1 MADPLVASILIVE
14 DDPNNRLALQRLLEG
29 PGRNIVL
36 AESGDQAL
44 RRILQHDF
52 AIILMD
58 IQLPVVDGFETAA
71 LIRKLGRS
79 RHSPI
84 IFLTGAYDDMVSMAR
99 GYQVGAVDYILKP
112 VEPEVLK
119 SKVAVFV
126 ELYHMNAQLT
136 TQIRQRRIA
145 EQALAKVNE
154 DLEAKIRERT
164 ASLMAANDLLRR
176 EAAMRE
182 QAQEELQKAKRQA
195 EAANLAKTEFL
206 ANMSHE
212 IRTPMNAI
220 IGMTELAL
228 QTDLKPLQREYLMM
242 VKASGD
248 LLLNIINDV
257 LDLSKIEAGRLDV
270 ESIPFSLRES
280 LGEAVQT
287 LMPQA
292 RGKNLQLGW
301 TVAPEAPD
309 AVVGDPVRLRQIV
322 LNLVGNAI
330 KFTDHGTVAVS
341 VAAESLAGAECV
353 CHFTVR
359 DTGIGIPRDKQET
372 IFGAFLQADTST
384 TRVYG
389 GTGLGLTISS
399 RLVQMM
405 GGRIWVESEPGKGSA
420 FHFTVRFLLQAPE
433 HAAVPA
439 AAAPA
444 LPAMAPDSGERAVR
458 ELDVLLVEDNPVSQ
472 KLASHVLEKHGH
484 RVVAVSNG
492 MAALELSELRRFDVI
507 LMDVQMPQL
516 DGISAAIAIRE
527 KEKRNGGHVPIIA
540 LTAHAMTGD
549 RERCFN
555 AGMDGYL
562 IKPIRPAALL
572 QAIEQLHLVPEPA
585 PDGDAVLD
593 QAALL
598 DAVSGD
604 GALLGEVAGAFL
616 RDCNGLLAQ
625 GRAAVAR
632 RDPAGLHSA
641 LHALTG
647 MFSNLSASAACE
659 LAARLLDFDLDREG
673 AEAEAAYARLESG
686 VAALKARLAGLVNE
700 SRV

>member
-1 MADPLVASILIVE
+1 MTDPLVASILIVE

-136 TQIRQRRIA
+136 TQIRQRRLA

-228 QTDLKPLQREYLMM
+228 QTDLKPQQREYLMM
-242 VKASGD
+242 VKGSGD
-248 LLLNIINDV
+248 LLLSIISDV

-280 LGEAVQT
+280 LGEAVKT
-287 LMPQA
+287 LAPQA
-292 RGKNLQLGW
+292 RSKNLQLGW
-301 TVAPEAPD
+301 TVAPDAPD
-309 AVVGDPVRLRQIV
+309 AVVGDPVRLRQIL

-330 KFTDHGTVAVS
+330 KFTDHGSVAVS
-341 VAAESLAGAECV
+341 IAAESVTATDCT

-359 DTGIGIPRDKQET
+359 DTGVGIPRDKQET

-384 TRVYG
+384 TRLYG

-399 RLVQMM
+399 RLVAMM

-420 FHFTVRFLLQAPE
+420 FHFSVRFLLQAPE
-433 HAAVPA
+433 HPAVPA
-439 AAAPA
+439 LGGARPGVEGAGAGRAAGARTRHIAGRRQSGQPEAREPCARKARPSRRCREQRHGGAGAVGVAAFRRDTHGRADAAARRNLGGDGDPREGKA
-444 LPAMAPDSGERAVR
+444 QRRAR
-458 ELDVLLVEDNPVSQ
+458 
-472 KLASHVLEKHGH
+472 SH
-484 RVVAVSNG
+484 
-492 MAALELSELRRFDVI
+492 RRFDRACHDGRPRALFQRRDGRLSDQADPARGVI
-507 LMDVQMPQL
+507 
-516 DGISAAIAIRE
+516 A
-527 KEKRNGGHVPIIA
+527 
-540 LTAHAMTGD
+540 GD
-549 RERCFN
+549 R
-555 AGMDGYL
+555 
-562 IKPIRPAALL
+562 AA
-572 QAIEQLHLVPEPA
+572 P
-585 PDGDAVLD
+585 
-593 QAALL
+593 
-598 DAVSGD
+598 S
-604 GALLGEVAGAFL
+604 
-616 RDCNGLLAQ
+616 
-625 GRAAVAR
+625 RA
-632 RDPAGLHSA
+632 
-641 LHALTG
+641 
-647 MFSNLSASAACE
+647 
-659 LAARLLDFDLDREG
+659 
-673 AEAEAAYARLESG
+673 
-686 VAALKARLAGLVNE
+686 
-700 SRV
+700 

>member
-1 MADPLVASILIVE
+1 MSDPLVASILIVE
-14 DDPNNRLALQRLLEG
+14 DDPNNRFALQRLLEG

-154 DLEAKIRERT
+154 ELEEKIRERT
-164 ASLMAANDLLRR
+164 ASLLAANDRLRH

-182 QAQEELQKAKRQA
+182 QAQEELQRAKRQA
-195 EAANLAKTEFL
+195 EAANLAKSEFL

-248 LLLNIINDV
+248 LMLNIIDDV
-257 LDLSKIEAGRLDV
+257 LDLSKIEAGCLEV

-280 LGEAVQT
+280 LGET
-287 LMPQA
+287 LKTLVPQA
-292 RGKNLQLGW
+292 RSKGLELGW
-301 TVAPEAPD
+301 TVAADVPD
-309 AVVGDPVRLRQIV
+309 AVVGDPVRLRQVV

-330 KFTDHGTVAVS
+330 KFTDRGTVALSVS
-341 VAAESLAGAECV
+341 VEATAAGECT
-353 CHFTVR
+353 CHFVVR
-359 DTGIGIPRDKQET
+359 DTGIGIPKDKQGT
-372 IFGAFLQADTST
+372 IFGAFLQADSST
-384 TRVYG
+384 TRLYG

-399 RLVQMM
+399 RLVQAM
-405 GGRIWVESEPGKGSA
+405 GGKIWVESEPGRGSA
-420 FHFTVRFLLQAPE
+420 FHFSVCFLRHAPE
-433 HAAVPA
+433 RPLAAGA
-439 AAAPA
+439 AALAAPA
-444 LPAMAPDSGERAVR
+444 FSDGSARKLEI
-458 ELDVLLVEDNPVSQ
+458 LLVEDNPVSQ
-472 KLASHVLEKHGH
+472 RVASHVLENHGH

-492 MAALELSELRRFDVI
+492 MAALEMSELQRFDVI

-516 DGISAAIAIRE
+516 DGISAALAIRE

-540 LTAHAMTGD
+540 LTAHAMAGD

-572 QAIEQLHLVPEPA
+572 QAIEGLHLGPEA
-585 PDGDAVLD
+585 AAATVEAGDAVLD

-598 DAVSGD
+598 DALSGD
-604 GALLGEVAGAFL
+604 GVLLGELAGVFL
-616 RDCNGLLAQ
+616 RDCDGLMGE
-625 GRAAVAR
+625 GRKAVAR
-632 RDPAGLHSA
+632 RDAAGLHAA

-647 MFSNLSASAACE
+647 MFSNLAAHAACE
-659 LAARLLDFDLDREG
+659 LAARVQDFDLERE
-673 AEAEAAYARLESG
+673 ASEAEVAYARLERG
-686 VAALKARLAGLVNE
+686 VTALKTRLAGLVTE
-700 SRV
+700 TRV

>member
-14 DDPNNRLALQRLLEG
+14 DDPNNRYALQRLLEG

-154 DLEAKIRERT
+154 DLEEKIRERT
-164 ASLMAANDLLRR
+164 ASLTATNDLLRR

-195 EAANLAKTEFL
+195 EAANLAKSEFL

-228 QTDLKPLQREYLMM
+228 QTDLQPLQREYLMM

-248 LLLNIINDV
+248 LLLTIINDV
-257 LDLSKIEAGRLDV
+257 LDLSKIEARRLEV
-270 ESIPFSLRES
+270 ESIPFSLRDS
-280 LGEAVQT
+280 LASAMKI
-287 LMPQA
+287 LAPQA
-292 RGKNLQLGW
+292 RSKNLDLGW
-301 TVAPEAPD
+301 TVAPDAPD
-309 AVVGDPVRLRQIV
+309 ALVGDPVRLRQIV

-341 VAAESLAGAECV
+341 VAAESATGTECS
-353 CHFTVR
+353 CHFTVS
-359 DTGIGIPRDKQET
+359 DTGIGIPKDKQET

-384 TRVYG
+384 TRLYG

-399 RLVQMM
+399 RLVEMM
-405 GGRIWVESEPGKGSA
+405 GGKIWVESEAGKGSV
-420 FHFTVRFLLQAPE
+420 FHFSVRFLLQAPE
-433 HAAVPA
+433 HRAASAPA
-439 AAAPA
+439 AAPQSNDGSA
-444 LPAMAPDSGERAVR
+444 RK
-458 ELDVLLVEDNPVSQ
+458 LDILLVEDNPVSQ
-472 KLASHVLEKHGH
+472 RLASHVLEKHGH

-516 DGISAAIAIRE
+516 DGISAAMAIRE
-527 KEKRNGGHVPIIA
+527 KEKRNGVRVPIIA

-572 QAIEQLHLVPEPA
+572 QTVEQLHLVPEPA
-585 PDGDAVLD
+585 PVPANDAVLD
-593 QAALL
+593 EAALL
-598 DAVSGD
+598 DAVNGD
-604 GALLGEVAGAFL
+604 GALLGDLAGVFL
-616 RDCNGLLAQ
+616 RDCNGLMAE

-659 LAARLLDFDLDREG
+659 LATRVLDFDLDREG
-673 AEAEAAYARLESG
+673 TEAEAAYARLESG
-686 VAALKARLAGLVNE
+686 VAALKARLAGLVSE
-700 SRV
+700 IRV